1 MSGGNSS
8 GDENKNVV
16 NNNVALTSTDELIA
30 VLSGDSIPQ
39 QAVPE
44 QKPERIRIR
53 IKKDY
58 IRSYN
63 DSLKQQEA
71 KEKTEE
77 LQQQVVQEDQ
87 EIVKASSEVSEPSS
101 GRVTRRRGKAQE
113 KIETVAPRISPI
125 VSEFDSQSSVLGSVT
140 SQSTSG
146 TATSI
151 INPSQGD
158 CKVIH
163 SRSSSIVTSDVDT
176 SLQSSMAAAPRSGSE
191 NFSSNNGSQDEAPV
205 VLKGRRGRKKQT
217 PEIIKEIE
225 MKPPEPIII
234 EKPATRTRNTRN
246 NKAQQIRAESAEPIT
261 SPEVSPTKSDSSSP
275 EKRST
280 RNTRNNN
287 VHSVS
292 LDITEASTV
301 SIPKSRKRK
310 NPDPQP
316 HPPIEELDHHNSSVS
331 TGKLAFWKFGCII
344 TFVELLVF

>member
-16 NNNVALTSTDELIA
+16 NNNIALTSTDELIA
-30 VLSGDSIPQ
+30 VLSGDSIPT
-39 QAVPE
+39 QAEPE

-71 KEKTEE
+71 KEKTETE
-77 LQQQVVQEDQ
+77 LQQQVIQEEQ
-87 EIVKASSEVSEPSS
+87 EIVNAPSEVSEPSS

-113 KIETVAPRISPI
+113 KIETAAPRISPI
-125 VSEFDSQSSVLGSVT
+125 VSEFDSQSSVLGSVSSQATTGT
-140 SQSTSG
+140 S
-146 TATSI
+146 TSI

-163 SRSSSIVTSDVDT
+163 SRSSSVVTSDVDT

-191 NFSSNNGSQDEAPV
+191 NFSSNNGSQDEAPIIQ
-205 VLKGRRGRKKQT
+205 KGRRGRKKQT
-217 PEIIKEIE
+217 PEIVKEIE
-225 MKPPEPIII
+225 MKPPEPIIV

-287 VHSVS
+287 VHNVS
-292 LDITEASTV
+292 LDVTEASTV

-316 HPPIEELDHHNSSVS
+316 QPPIEEFDHHNSSIS
-331 TGKLAFWKFGCII
+331 TGKLGF
-344 TFVELLVF
+344 